1 MNMSP
6 KILKKAAVSESS
18 AISIPVFRQ
27 DVLPSVEPVDFAI
40 PSIEN
45 IKLRKSSVG
54 KPFSKPTVEDVLQN
68 AKDEADQ
75 IITQAENNKEMIEKA
90 AHEKGMQEVQKLVD
104 EQVSQQ
110 IADFRKNLSETLEKV
125 STLHDDLAYQVE
137 SDLVKLSI
145 EIAKKIVA
153 REVNVDNE
161 IALKLVKVSLKRLD
175 SRIMAEVRLHPNDFA
190 FIQDH
195 REGLDSHSSLKL
207 IEDSSISKGG
217 CLIHTETGD
226 IDAKLES
233 QFEEIAKGLLEN

>member
-1 MNMSP
+1 MSEMP
-6 KILKKAAVSESS
+6 SL
-18 AISIPVFRQ
+18 SIPAFMKDAPQ
-27 DVLPSVEPVDFAI
+27 SSEPIDFAI

-45 IKLRKSSVG
+45 IPVSKTVIG
-54 KPFSKPTVEDVLQN
+54 KPFSKPTVQDVLQN
-68 AKDEADQ
+68 AKDEAAQ
-75 IITQAENNKEMIEKA
+75 IVAQAENDKEMIEKA
-90 AHEKGMQEVQKLVD
+90 ANEKGMQEVQNLVD
-104 EQVSQQ
+104 EQVSHQ
-110 IADFRKNLSETLEKV
+110 IADFRKNLSKTLQKV
-125 STLHDDLAYQVE
+125 SELHNDLSHQIE
-137 SDLVKLSI
+137 SDLVRLSI

-195 REGLDSHSSLKL
+195 REELDSHSSLKL
-207 IEDSSISKGG
+207 VEDSSISKGG

-226 IDAKLES
+226 VDAKIES